1 MGRGECKGGKKGKN
15 VLAKTSGLCYTKQA
29 EDLLFQGYLFSYIN
43 EKSQTADV
51 PIENRMRCRE
61 ADFRSLPEIE
71 GVW

>member
-1 MGRGECKGGKKGKN
+1 MYLQKLVDYVTLTVSRK
-15 VLAKTSGLCYTKQA
+15 SII
-29 EDLLFQGYLFSYIN
+29 QGYLFSYIN

-61 ADFRSLPEIE
+61 ADFRSLPEME

>member
-1 MGRGECKGGKKGKN
+1 MGKGKN
-15 VLAKTSGLCYTKQA
+15 VLAKASGLCYTNGKQK
-29 EDLLFQGYLFSYIN
+29 FQGYLFSYIN

-61 ADFRSLPEIE
+61 ADFRSLPEME